1 MNKKDKFF
9 YGWWIVIASFMIMTF
24 LYTPI
29 VNLVSLYTKPVTEE
43 LAIGRTQFNTY
54 YTIMALVSMVAC
66 PVAGKLMRKYDIRLY
81 LTVCTVLGALSY
93 IGFAFSTK
101 LMHFYLLAIPM
112 GISLAGAAIIPTS
125 VLITNWFV
133 DKRGLSLGIA
143 LSGSGFGG
151 IILSPINN
159 WIISTFSWRASYLIT
174 GISILVLIVPFT
186 MFVIRFSPADLGL
199 LAYGETTVSTNNKS
213 KELVG
218 ITQSQAIKSVSFWA
232 LCLAIVVSG
241 VVVNSM
247 IVNLSPYLTDIG
259 ASAQTAALIL
269 SLSSAMVI
277 VGKLYIGRVF
287 DKLGLKT
294 VLLIIGI
301 SNIAS
306 FVFLLKGNL
315 LIPAVLY
322 AVFTGFGATA
332 VTVTP
337 SYITASLYGEK
348 EYGAKYGIVSL
359 FSSLGA
365 AICPIVSGSIYNI
378 NNSYTTLLY
387 VLIVLAL
394 VATGL
399 FLLAAKTKPK
409 FEGDQAN

>member
-1 MNKKDKFF
+1 MNKKKIFF
-9 YGWWIVIASFMIMTF
+9 GWWIVIASFMIMTF

-43 LAIGRTQFNTY
+43 LGIGRTQFSTY

-66 PVAGKLMRKYDIRLY
+66 PIAGKLMRKIDIRLY
-81 LTVCTVLGALSY
+81 LTVCTILGALSY
-93 IGFAFSTK
+93 IGFSFSTK
-101 LMHFYLLAIPM
+101 LAHFYLLAVPM

-125 VLITNWFV
+125 VLITNWFIE
-133 DKRGLSLGIA
+133 KRGLCLGLA

-151 IILSPINN
+151 IILSPLNN
-159 WIISTFSWRASYLIT
+159 WIISSYGWRASYLIT
-174 GISILVLIVPFT
+174 GIMILVLIVPFT
-186 MFVIRFSPADLGL
+186 VFLIRFSPADIGL
-199 LAYGETTVSTNNKS
+199 KAYGDTKVVTSGKTE
-213 KELVG
+213 ELKG
-218 ITQSQAIKSVSFWA
+218 ITQGQAFKSVSFWS

-259 ASAQTAALIL
+259 ASAKTAAMIL

-277 VGKLYIGRVF
+277 LGKLFVGRFF
-287 DKLGLKT
+287 DKVGLKI
-294 VLLIIGI
+294 VLILICV

-306 FVFLLKGNL
+306 FVFLLKGNMI
-315 LIPAVLY
+315 IPAVLY
-322 AVFTGFGATA
+322 AVFTGFGTTA

-365 AICPIVSGSIYNI
+365 AICPLVSGMIYNI
-378 NNSYTTLLY
+378 NKSYTTLLY
-387 VLIVLAL
+387 VLIVLAF
-394 VATGL
+394 VALCL
-399 FLLAAKTKPK
+399 FLFAVKTKPK
-409 FEGDQAN
+409 FDVEKAN

>member
-1 MNKKDKFF
+1 MNKKKLF

-43 LAIGRTQFNTY
+43 LGIGRTQFSTY

-66 PVAGKLMRKYDIRLY
+66 PIAGKLMRKIDIRLY
-81 LTVCTVLGALSY
+81 LTVCTILGALSY
-93 IGFAFSTK
+93 IGFSFSTK
-101 LMHFYLLAIPM
+101 LVHFYLLAVPM

-133 DKRGLSLGIA
+133 EKRGLCLGLA

-151 IILSPINN
+151 IILSPLNN
-159 WIISTFSWRASYLIT
+159 WIITSYGWRASYLVT
-174 GISILVLIVPFT
+174 GIMIIVLIVPFT
-186 MFVIRFSPADLGL
+186 LFLIRFSPADLGL
-199 LAYGETTVSTNNKS
+199 KAYGDTKVVANGKAG
-213 KELVG
+213 ELKG
-218 ITQSQAIKSVSFWA
+218 ITQGQAVKSVSFWS

-259 ASAQTAALIL
+259 ASANTAAMIL

-277 VGKLYIGRVF
+277 LGKLFVGRFF
-287 DKLGLKT
+287 DKLGLNL
-294 VLLIIGI
+294 VLILICV

-306 FVFLLKGNL
+306 FAFLLKGNL
-315 LIPAVLY
+315 IIPAVLY

-365 AICPIVSGSIYNI
+365 AICPLVSGMIYNI

-387 VLIVLAL
+387 VLIVLAF
-394 VATGL
+394 VALCL
-399 FLLAAKTKPK
+399 FLFSVKTKPK
-409 FEGDQAN
+409 FDAE

>member
-1 MNKKDKFF
+1 MNKKKIFF
-9 YGWWIVIASFMIMTF
+9 GWWIVIASFMIMTF

-43 LAIGRTQFNTY
+43 LGIGRTQFSTY

-66 PVAGKLMRKYDIRLY
+66 PIAGKLMRKIDIRLY
-81 LTVCTVLGALSY
+81 LTVCTILGALSY
-93 IGFAFSTK
+93 IGFSFSTK
-101 LMHFYLLAIPM
+101 LVHFYLLAVPM

-125 VLITNWFV
+125 VLITNWFIE
-133 DKRGLSLGIA
+133 KRGLCLGLA

-151 IILSPINN
+151 IILSPLNN
-159 WIISTFSWRASYLIT
+159 WIISSYGWRASYLIT
-174 GISILVLIVPFT
+174 GIMILVLIVPFT
-186 MFVIRFSPADLGL
+186 VFLIRFSPADIGL
-199 LAYGETTVSTNNKS
+199 KAYGDTKVVTSGKTE
-213 KELVG
+213 ELKG
-218 ITQSQAIKSVSFWA
+218 ITQGQAFKSVSFWS

-259 ASAQTAALIL
+259 ASAKTAAMIL

-277 VGKLYIGRVF
+277 LGKLFVGRFF
-287 DKLGLKT
+287 DKVGLKI
-294 VLLIIGI
+294 VLILICV

-306 FVFLLKGNL
+306 FVFLLKGNMI
-315 LIPAVLY
+315 IPAVLY

-365 AICPIVSGSIYNI
+365 AICPLVSGMIYNI
-378 NNSYTTLLY
+378 NKSYTTLLY
-387 VLIVLAL
+387 VLIVLAF
-394 VATGL
+394 VALCL
-399 FLLAAKTKPK
+399 FLFAVKTKPK
-409 FEGDQAN
+409 FDVEKAN

>member
-1 MNKKDKFF
+1 MNKEKKMF

-43 LAIGRTQFNTY
+43 LLIGRTEFNTY

-66 PVAGKLMRKYDIRLY
+66 PIAGKLMRKYDIRLY
-81 LTVCTVLGALSY
+81 LTVCTILGALSY

-125 VLITNWFV
+125 VLITNWFNE
-133 DKRGLSLGIA
+133 KRGLSLGIA

-151 IILSPINN
+151 IILSPLNN
-159 WIISTFSWRASYLIT
+159 WIITSYGWRMSYFVT
-174 GISILVLIVPFT
+174 GISIILLILPFT
-186 MFVIRFSPADLGL
+186 IFVIRFTPAERGL
-199 LAYGETTVSTNNKS
+199 LAYGETTTSSNTQTK
-213 KELVG
+213 KLAG
-218 ITQSQAIKSVSFWA
+218 ITQSQALKSISFWA
-232 LCLAIVVSG
+232 LCLAIVVGG

-259 ASAQTAALIL
+259 ASAGTAALIL
-269 SLSSAMVI
+269 SLSSAAVI
-277 VGKLYIGRVF
+277 VGKLLVGRIF
-287 DKLGLKT
+287 DKLGLKL

-306 FVFLLKGNL
+306 FIFLLRGDL
-315 LIPAVLY
+315 LIPAILY
-322 AVFTGFGATA
+322 AAFTGIGATA

-365 AICPIVSGSIYNI
+365 AICPLVSGTIYNI

-387 VLIVLAL
+387 VLIVLAI
-394 VATGL
+394 VTTGL
-399 FLLAAKTKPK
+399 FLFAVKTKPK
-409 FEGDQAN
+409 FDLD

>member
-1 MNKKDKFF
+1 MNKKKIFF
-9 YGWWIVIASFMIMTF
+9 GWWIVIASFMIMTF

-43 LAIGRTQFNTY
+43 LGIGRTQFSTY

-66 PVAGKLMRKYDIRLY
+66 PIAGKLMRKIDIRLY
-81 LTVCTVLGALSY
+81 LTVCTILGALSY
-93 IGFAFSTK
+93 IGFSFSTK
-101 LMHFYLLAIPM
+101 LVHFYLLAVPM

-125 VLITNWFV
+125 VLITNWFIE
-133 DKRGLSLGIA
+133 KRGLCLGLA

-151 IILSPINN
+151 IILSPLNN
-159 WIISTFSWRASYLIT
+159 WIISSYGWRASYLIT
-174 GISILVLIVPFT
+174 GIMILVLIVPFT
-186 MFVIRFSPADLGL
+186 VFLIRFSPADIGL
-199 LAYGETTVSTNNKS
+199 KAYGDTKVVTSGKTE
-213 KELVG
+213 ELKG
-218 ITQSQAIKSVSFWA
+218 ITQGQAFKSVSFWS

-259 ASAQTAALIL
+259 ASAKTAAMIL

-277 VGKLYIGRVF
+277 LGKLFVGRFF
-287 DKLGLKT
+287 DKVGLKI
-294 VLLIIGI
+294 VLILICV

-315 LIPAVLY
+315 IIPAVLY

-365 AICPIVSGSIYNI
+365 AICPLVSGMIYNI
-378 NNSYTTLLY
+378 NKSYTTLLY
-387 VLIVLAL
+387 VLIVLAF
-394 VATGL
+394 VALCL
-399 FLLAAKTKPK
+399 FLFAVKTKPK
-409 FEGDQAN
+409 FDVEKAN

>member
-1 MNKKDKFF
+1 MNKKKIFF
-9 YGWWIVIASFMIMTF
+9 GWWIVIASFMIMTF

-43 LAIGRTQFNTY
+43 LGIGRTQFSTY

-66 PVAGKLMRKYDIRLY
+66 PIAGKLMRKIDIRLY
-81 LTVCTVLGALSY
+81 LTVCTILGALSY
-93 IGFAFSTK
+93 IGFSFSTK
-101 LMHFYLLAIPM
+101 LVHFYLLAVPM

-125 VLITNWFV
+125 VLITNWFIE
-133 DKRGLSLGIA
+133 KRGLCLGLA

-151 IILSPINN
+151 IILSPLNN
-159 WIISTFSWRASYLIT
+159 WIISSYGWRASYLVT
-174 GISILVLIVPFT
+174 GIMILVLIVPFT
-186 MFVIRFSPADLGL
+186 VFLIRFSPADIGL
-199 LAYGETTVSTNNKS
+199 KAYGDTKVVTSGKTE
-213 KELVG
+213 ELKG
-218 ITQSQAIKSVSFWA
+218 ITQGQAFKSVSFWS

-259 ASAQTAALIL
+259 ASAKTAAMIL

-277 VGKLYIGRVF
+277 LGKLFVGRFF
-287 DKLGLKT
+287 DKVGLKI
-294 VLLIIGI
+294 VLILICV

-306 FVFLLKGNL
+306 FVFLLKGNMI
-315 LIPAVLY
+315 IPAVLY

-365 AICPIVSGSIYNI
+365 AICPLVSGMIYNI
-378 NNSYTTLLY
+378 NKSYTTLLY
-387 VLIVLAL
+387 VLIVLAF
-394 VATGL
+394 VALCL
-399 FLLAAKTKPK
+399 FLFAVKTKPK
-409 FEGDQAN
+409 FDVEKAN

>member
-1 MNKKDKFF
+1 MNKKKIFF
-9 YGWWIVIASFMIMTF
+9 GWWIVIASFMIMTF

-43 LAIGRTQFNTY
+43 LGFGRTQFSTY

-66 PVAGKLMRKYDIRLY
+66 PIAGKLMRKIDIRLY
-81 LTVCTVLGALSY
+81 LTVCTILGALSY
-93 IGFAFSTK
+93 IGFSFSTK
-101 LMHFYLLAIPM
+101 LVHFYLLAIPM

-125 VLITNWFV
+125 VLITNWFIE
-133 DKRGLSLGIA
+133 KRGLCLGLA

-151 IILSPINN
+151 IILSPFNN
-159 WIISTFSWRASYLIT
+159 WIISSYGWRASYLIT
-174 GISILVLIVPFT
+174 GIMIIVLIVPFT
-186 MFVIRFSPADLGL
+186 IFLIRFSPADIGQK
-199 LAYGETTVSTNNKS
+199 AYGDTKVVVSGKTE
-213 KELVG
+213 ELKG
-218 ITQSQAIKSVSFWA
+218 ITQGQAVKSVSFWS

-259 ASAQTAALIL
+259 ASAKTAAMIL

-277 VGKLYIGRVF
+277 LGKLFVGRFF
-287 DKLGLKT
+287 DKLGLGI
-294 VLLIIGI
+294 VLILICV

-306 FVFLLKGNL
+306 FVFLLKGNMI
-315 LIPAVLY
+315 IPAVLY

-365 AICPIVSGSIYNI
+365 AICPLVSGMIYNI

-387 VLIVLAL
+387 VLIVLAF
-394 VATGL
+394 VALCL
-399 FLLAAKTKPK
+399 FLFAVKTKPK
-409 FEGDQAN
+409 FDVEKVN

>member
-66 PVAGKLMRKYDIRLY
+66 PIAGKLMRKYDIRLY

-199 LAYGETTVSTNNKS
+199 LAYGENKVSTNKKS

-277 VGKLYIGRVF
+277 VGKLYVGRIF

>member
-1 MNKKDKFF
+1 MNKKKIFF
-9 YGWWIVIASFMIMTF
+9 GWWIVIASFMIMTF

-43 LAIGRTQFNTY
+43 LGFGRTQFSTY

-66 PVAGKLMRKYDIRLY
+66 PIAGKLMRKIDIRLY
-81 LTVCTVLGALSY
+81 LTVCTILGALSY
-93 IGFAFSTK
+93 IGFSFSTK
-101 LMHFYLLAIPM
+101 LVHFYLLAIPM

-125 VLITNWFV
+125 VLITNWFIE
-133 DKRGLSLGIA
+133 KRGLCLGLA

-151 IILSPINN
+151 IILSPLNN
-159 WIISTFSWRASYLIT
+159 WIISSYGWRASYLIT
-174 GISILVLIVPFT
+174 GIMILVLIVPFT
-186 MFVIRFSPADLGL
+186 VFLIRFSPADIGL
-199 LAYGETTVSTNNKS
+199 KAYGDTKVVTSGKTE
-213 KELVG
+213 ELKG
-218 ITQSQAIKSVSFWA
+218 ITQGQAFKSVSFWS

-259 ASAQTAALIL
+259 ASAKTAAMIL

-277 VGKLYIGRVF
+277 LGKLFVGRFF
-287 DKLGLKT
+287 DKVGLKI
-294 VLLIIGI
+294 VLILICV

-306 FVFLLKGNL
+306 FVFLLKGNMI
-315 LIPAVLY
+315 IPAVLY

-365 AICPIVSGSIYNI
+365 AICPLVSGMIYNI
-378 NNSYTTLLY
+378 NKSYTTLLY
-387 VLIVLAL
+387 VLIVLAF
-394 VATGL
+394 VALCL
-399 FLLAAKTKPK
+399 FLFAVKTKPK
-409 FEGDQAN
+409 FDVEKAN

>member
-1 MNKKDKFF
+1 MNKKKIFF
-9 YGWWIVIASFMIMTF
+9 GWWIVIASFIIMTF

-43 LAIGRTQFNTY
+43 LGIGRTQFSTY

-66 PVAGKLMRKYDIRLY
+66 PIAGKLMRKIDIRLY
-81 LTVCTVLGALSY
+81 LTVCTILGALSY
-93 IGFAFSTK
+93 IGFSFSTK
-101 LMHFYLLAIPM
+101 LVHFYLLAVPM

-125 VLITNWFV
+125 VLITNWFIE
-133 DKRGLSLGIA
+133 KRGLCLGLA

-151 IILSPINN
+151 IILSPLNN
-159 WIISTFSWRASYLIT
+159 WIISSYGWRASYLIT
-174 GISILVLIVPFT
+174 GIMILVLIVPFT
-186 MFVIRFSPADLGL
+186 VFLIRFSPADIGL
-199 LAYGETTVSTNNKS
+199 KAYGDTKVVTSGKTE
-213 KELVG
+213 ELKG
-218 ITQSQAIKSVSFWA
+218 ITQGQAFKSVSFWS

-259 ASAQTAALIL
+259 ASAKTAAMIL

-277 VGKLYIGRVF
+277 LGKLFVGRFF
-287 DKLGLKT
+287 DKVGLKI
-294 VLLIIGI
+294 VLILICV

-306 FVFLLKGNL
+306 FVFLLKGNMI
-315 LIPAVLY
+315 IPAVLY

-365 AICPIVSGSIYNI
+365 AICPLVSGMIYNI
-378 NNSYTTLLY
+378 NKSYTTLLY
-387 VLIVLAL
+387 VLIVLAF
-394 VATGL
+394 VALCL
-399 FLLAAKTKPK
+399 FLFAVKTKPK
-409 FEGDQAN
+409 FDVEKAN

>member
-1 MNKKDKFF
+1 MNKKSKLF

-43 LAIGRTQFNTY
+43 LGFGRTEFSTY

-66 PVAGKLMRKYDIRLY
+66 PIAGKLMRKYDIRLY
-81 LTVCTVLGALSY
+81 LTVCTILGAIAY
-93 IGFAFSTK
+93 IGFSFATK

-125 VLITNWFV
+125 VLITNWFTE
-133 DKRGLSLGIA
+133 KRGLSLGLA

-159 WIISTFSWRASYLIT
+159 WIISTYGWRASYLAT
-174 GISILVLIVPFT
+174 GISIIVLIIPFT
-186 MFVIRFSPADLGL
+186 MFIIRFSPSDLGL
-199 LAYGETTVSTNNKS
+199 SAYGAKKETNNQTATELPGISQGQAVKS
-213 KELVG
+213 
-218 ITQSQAIKSVSFWA
+218 ISFWF

-259 ASAQTAALIL
+259 SSAETAALIL
-269 SLSSAMVI
+269 SISSGMVI
-277 VGKLYIGRVF
+277 LGKLFVGRFF
-287 DKLGLKT
+287 DVLGLKT
-294 VLLIIGI
+294 VLLMICI

-322 AVFTGFGATA
+322 AVFTGVGATA

-365 AICPIVSGSIYNI
+365 AICPVVSGVIYNI

-387 VLIVLAL
+387 VLIVLAFVSL
-394 VATGL
+394 CL
-399 FLLAAKTKPK
+399 FLLAVKTKPK
-409 FEGDQAN
+409 FNVEKTN

>member
-1 MNKKDKFF
+1 MNKKKIFF
-9 YGWWIVIASFMIMTF
+9 GWWIVIASFMIMTF

-43 LAIGRTQFNTY
+43 LGIGRTQFSTY

-66 PVAGKLMRKYDIRLY
+66 PIAGKLMRKIDIRLY
-81 LTVCTVLGALSY
+81 LTVCTILGALSY
-93 IGFAFSTK
+93 IGFSFSTK
-101 LMHFYLLAIPM
+101 LVHFYLLAVPM

-125 VLITNWFV
+125 VLITNWFIE
-133 DKRGLSLGIA
+133 KRGLCLGLA

-151 IILSPINN
+151 IILSPFNN
-159 WIISTFSWRASYLIT
+159 WIISSYGWRASYLIT
-174 GISILVLIVPFT
+174 GIMILVLIVPFT
-186 MFVIRFSPADLGL
+186 VFLIRFSPADIGL
-199 LAYGETTVSTNNKS
+199 KAYGDTKVVTSGKTE
-213 KELVG
+213 ELKG
-218 ITQSQAIKSVSFWA
+218 ITQGQAFKSVSFWS

-259 ASAQTAALIL
+259 ASAKTAAMIL

-277 VGKLYIGRVF
+277 LGKLFVGRFF
-287 DKLGLKT
+287 DKVGLKI
-294 VLLIIGI
+294 VLILICV

-306 FVFLLKGNL
+306 FVFLLKGNMI
-315 LIPAVLY
+315 IPAVLY

-365 AICPIVSGSIYNI
+365 AICPLVSGMIYNI
-378 NNSYTTLLY
+378 NKSYTTLLY
-387 VLIVLAL
+387 VLIVLAF
-394 VATGL
+394 VALCL
-399 FLLAAKTKPK
+399 FLFAVKTKPK
-409 FEGDQAN
+409 FDVEKAN